1 MKMPHTVTELVVKE
15 TVEAT
20 KNLLPKVPPVS
31 SSIQSTQMP
40 IAKAGIKPK
49 HILIGLLAIGVLVFV
64 IYNQITESK

>member
-49 HILIGLLAIGVLVFV
+49 HILIGL
-64 IYNQITESK
+64 